1 MSKDMKILAPKDIL
15 QIEADA
21 ILAIRDRLDKDF
33 ENFIELIEQCNGK
46 VIISALGKSGHI
58 GQKIAATL
66 SSTGTTAIFLHPV
79 EALHGDL
86 GVIDKKDILV
96 MVSNSGES
104 IEVLNLLFF
113 AKRLGVKIL
122 SLVGNPDSSLAKES
136 DFSINVS
143 VPREACPLGLAP
155 TASTT
160 ATLAVGDAIAMVL
173 QQKKGFKKEDYALLH
188 PGGDLGRRLKLKVSD
203 IMLRGDKIPIVEEKK
218 DFHTVLREMTERAN
232 LGVVLVVNQAGVL
245 TGIITDGDLR
255 RFLLRTKK
263 FVPFDLLHAEEVMTH
278 NPRTVEKDA
287 PLSEALR
294 IMEVKG
300 ITSLAIVDPLS
311 KPEGIIHLHDILG
324 RGKFFL

>member
-1 MSKDMKILAPKDIL
+1 MTREREVLKPKEIL

-21 ILAIRDRLDKDF
+21 ILAVSERLDEEF
-33 ENFIELIEQCNGK
+33 EEVIELLQQCKGK
-46 VIISALGKSGHI
+46 VIISGLGKSGHI
-58 GQKIAATL
+58 GQKIAATMA
-66 SSTGTTAIFLHPV
+66 STGTTAVFLHPV

-86 GVIDKKDILV
+86 GVIDKKDILI

-104 IEVLNLLFF
+104 IEVLNLIFF

-136 DFSINVS
+136 DVFINVG

-173 QQKKGFKKEDYALLH
+173 QQKKGFKEEDYALLH
-188 PGGDLGRRLKLKVSD
+188 PSGNLGRRLQLKVSD
-203 IMLRGDKIPIVEEKK
+203 IMLRGDKIPVVDEGQ
-218 DFHTVLREMTERAN
+218 DLHAVLKEMTQKEN
-232 LGVVLVVNQAGVL
+232 LGLVLVINEIGIF

-255 RFLLRTKK
+255 RFLLQEKRI
-263 FVPFDLLHAEEVMTH
+263 VPFNSVKAVDLMTW
-278 NPRTVEKDA
+278 NPKTVEKDA

-300 ITSLAIVDPLS
+300 ITSLVIVDPLS
-311 KPEGIIHLHDILG
+311 RPEGVIHLHDILG
-324 RGKFFL
+324 RGRFLL